1 MKKYSATTGGF
12 YDTAI
17 HGNNIP
23 ADAVEI
29 TDEQHAALLE
39 GQSSGKI
46 ISADASG
53 APVLTDPAK
62 ATAAE
67 MWTAIKAERDRRK
80 ENGGYKVAVDGVDK
94 WFHSDTF
101 SRSQQLGL
109 VLMGSSIPNGLL
121 WKTMD
126 GSYVTMTAELAASV
140 LAAATAQEIATFTA
154 AETHKAT
161 METLAVPS
169 DYDFFSGWPTV
180 FGE

>member
-1 MKKYSATTGGF
+1 MTKKYAASTGGF

-17 HGNNIP
+17 HGAKIP

-29 TDEQHAALLE
+29 TDAQHAALLE
-39 GQSSGKI
+39 GQYSGKI

-53 APVLTDPAK
+53 APILTDPAK
-62 ATAAE
+62 ATAE
-67 MWTAIKAERDRRK
+67 EVWTQIKAERDRRK
-80 ENGGYKVAVDGVDK
+80 ENGGYKAGGK

-109 VLMGSSIPNGLL
+109 VALGASIPADLL

-126 GSYVTMTAELAASV
+126 GSYVQMTQALAAEV
-140 LAAATAQEIATFTA
+140 LAAATAQDVATFTA
-154 AETHKAT
+154 AETHKAA
-161 METLAVPS
+161 MQVLAIPS
-169 DYDFFSGWPTV
+169 DYDFSGGWPTV